1 MGDDLLKQLATWGP
15 GGVVL
20 VLLILGVLVTKREL
34 TGAQQDGERWR
45 QMFEQEREAHRLTQ
59 EALARERERMDAALE
74 AGRTSAMLLQYLGHQ
89 AAPVTPPVASPPIT
103 TGSGSQ

>member
-1 MGDDLLKQLATWGP
+1 MSDELLKQIATWGP

-45 QMFEQEREAHRLTQ
+45 QLFEQERDAHRLTQ
-59 EALARERERMDAALE
+59 EALSRERERMDAALE

-89 AAPVTPPVASPPIT
+89 PAPVMPPP
-103 TGSGSQ
+103 TGSSLTSGSGTP